1 MRTWAGVKDGVPPV
15 LDFPDAFFRVSMGL
29 NSVIPTWGVSILR
42 VKKSLYIW
50 LDYPSNM
57 SRLTTR
63 QITLIAAMS
72 AVSIVVAYSKG
83 LALSSLPGVFEFM
96 TVLIFVTGFCFGTT
110 VGGAVGVI
118 ALTIYMLIPSPF
130 AHPAAWLFSTSPI
143 LLAVMALLGGMFGVA
158 GGFLSKRIESER
170 TSRFTL
176 TLGVVG
182 LVLTFVYDIM
192 SSVGFALAYPG
203 WTTIRQALWLT
214 FVPLYYPWPPI
225 VHTASNALIF
235 ALVAPVL
242 IIAIKKLPEPISTSI
257 D

>member
-1 MRTWAGVKDGVPPV
+1 MASLLCSIFLMRSSG
-15 LDFPDAFFRVSMGL
+15 FRWVSTR
-29 NSVIPTWGVSILR
+29 SIPNWGVSILR
-42 VKKSLYIW
+42 VKKPLNIW

-57 SRLTTR
+57 PRLTTR

-96 TVLIFVTGFCFGTT
+96 TVLIFVSGFCFGTT

-118 ALTIYMLIPSPF
+118 SLTIYMLIPSPF

-143 LLAVMALLGGMFGVA
+143 LLVVMALLGGMFGVA
-158 GGFLSKRIESER
+158 GAFLSKRIESKR

-176 TLGVVG
+176 TLGIVG

-192 SSVGFALAYPG
+192 SSVGFAIAYPG

-242 IIAIKKLPEPISTSI
+242 IIAIKKLPEPISSST